1 MNDNLII
8 CIFGSEDRNKYTHY
22 RMRTLPLFEEFKNSY
37 ICRKKRS
44 QMIKTYLSGRY
55 FQFDS
60 DNHVSFCPK
69 CQIAGKRYRAFREEL
84 ETEINK
90 EIEVPEDFASK
101 VIASLDKKV
110 KTTTNKGT
118 KIILLTLL
126 GLVSLVILILGR
138 KRSSK
143 EIEKE

>member
-1 MNDNLII
+1 MK
-8 CIFGSEDRNKYTHY
+8 S
-22 RMRTLPLFEEFKNSY
+22 LFEEFKNSY
-37 ICRKKRS
+37 TCRKKRS
-44 QMIKTYLSGRY
+44 QMIKTYLSGSY

-84 ETEINK
+84 ETEVNK
-90 EIEVPEDFASK
+90 EIEVPEDFASR
-101 VIASLDKKV
+101 VVASLDKKV

-126 GLVSLVILILGR
+126 GLVSLMILILGR

-143 EIEKE
+143 ELEKE

>member
-1 MNDNLII
+1 MK
-8 CIFGSEDRNKYTHY
+8 S
-22 RMRTLPLFEEFKNSY
+22 LFEEFKNSY

-44 QMIKTYLSGRY
+44 QMIKTYLSGSY

-84 ETEINK
+84 ETEVNK
-90 EIEVPEDFASK
+90 EVEVPEDFASK
-101 VIASLDKKV
+101 VVASLDKKV

-118 KIILLTLL
+118 KIILLILI

-138 KRSSK
+138 KRSSREIDK
-143 EIEKE
+143 E

>member
-1 MNDNLII
+1 MK
-8 CIFGSEDRNKYTHY
+8 S
-22 RMRTLPLFEEFKNSY
+22 LFEEFKNSY

-44 QMIKTYLSGRY
+44 QMIKTYLSGSY

-84 ETEINK
+84 ETEVNK
-90 EIEVPEDFASK
+90 EVEVPEDFASK

-126 GLVSLVILILGR
+126 GLVSLLILILGR

-143 EIEKE
+143 ELDKE

>member
-1 MNDNLII
+1 MK
-8 CIFGSEDRNKYTHY
+8 S
-22 RMRTLPLFEEFKNSY
+22 LFEEFKNSY
-37 ICRKKRS
+37 ICRKKRTK
-44 QMIKTYLSGRY
+44 MIKTYLSGIY

-69 CQIAGKRYRAFREEL
+69 CQLAGKRYRAFREEL
-84 ETEINK
+84 ETEVEK

-118 KIILLTLL
+118 KIILLTVL

>member
-1 MNDNLII
+1 MK
-8 CIFGSEDRNKYTHY
+8 S
-22 RMRTLPLFEEFKNSY
+22 LFEEFKNSY

-44 QMIKTYLSGRY
+44 QMIKTYLSGSY

-84 ETEINK
+84 ETEVNK
-90 EIEVPEDFASK
+90 EVEVPEDFASK
-101 VIASLDKKV
+101 VVASLDKKV

-126 GLVSLVILILGR
+126 GLVSLLILILGR

-143 EIEKE
+143 ELDKE

>member
-1 MNDNLII
+1 MK
-8 CIFGSEDRNKYTHY
+8 S
-22 RMRTLPLFEEFKNSY
+22 LFEEFKNSY

-44 QMIKTYLSGRY
+44 QMIKTYLSGSY

-84 ETEINK
+84 ETEVNK
-90 EIEVPEDFASK
+90 EVEVPEDFASR

-118 KIILLTLL
+118 KIILLIML
-126 GLVSLVILILGR
+126 GLVSLLILILGR

-143 EIEKE
+143 ELDKE

>member
-1 MNDNLII
+1 M
-8 CIFGSEDRNKYTHY
+8 KT
-22 RMRTLPLFEEFKNSY
+22 LFEELKNSY

-44 QMIKTYLSGRY
+44 QMIKTYLSASY

-90 EIEVPEDFASK
+90 EVEVPEDFASK

>member
-1 MNDNLII
+1 MK
-8 CIFGSEDRNKYTHY
+8 S
-22 RMRTLPLFEEFKNSY
+22 LFEEFKNSY

-44 QMIKTYLSGRY
+44 QMIKTYLSGTY

-60 DNHVSFCPK
+60 DNHVSFCAK
-69 CQIAGKRYRAFREEL
+69 CQLAGKRYRAFREEL
-84 ETEINK
+84 ETEVEK

-118 KIILLTLL
+118 KIILLTVL